1 MVQETYYDVLGVS
14 KDASEADI
22 KKAYRKLVR
31 KYHPDVSKESNADEM
46 TSKINQAY
54 NVLKNKER
62 RAEYDELLNNP
73 FAGARQ
79 GGGQQQRGFEDFDF
93 SRFGGAGGG
102 YQFRREDFG
111 DGAAF
116 GGGDFRFDDIFS
128 AFGGSAGQRR
138 ASGGSSRGEDQHAE
152 LSIDIDAAYHGAK
165 RSLSFNVPTIDAQGR
180 LSQTQKTLNVT
191 IPKGISEGQQIRL
204 AGQGLPGIAGG
215 KNGDLFLKIRF
226 HAHDHQYVD
235 NGKDVHMRFDALP
248 WQAAL
253 GEKVTIATPAGKLA
267 VSLPP
272 ASQQGQKIRLKGK
285 GIPAKT
291 PGDLYIHI
299 HINMPPVRNDAD
311 KAAWQTLAQ
320 HYGG

>member
-1 MVQETYYDVLGVS
+1 MAQETYYDILGVS
-14 KDASEADI
+14 KNADDTEI

-31 KYHPDVSKESNADEM
+31 KYHPDVSKEADADEM

-62 RAEYDELLNNP
+62 RAEYDEQLNNP
-73 FAGARQ
+73 FT
-79 GGGQQQRGFEDFDF
+79 GGRATGQQHGFDEADF
-93 SRFGGAGGG
+93 SQFGGAGG

-111 DGAAF
+111 DGAPF
-116 GGGDFRFDDIFS
+116 GSGDFRFDDIFS
-128 AFGGSAGQRR
+128 AFGRAGARQQSHGSM
-138 ASGGSSRGEDQHAE
+138 RGEDQHAE
-152 LSIDIDAAYHGAK
+152 LSVDIDAAYHGAK
-165 RSLSFNVPTIDAQGR
+165 RSLTLNVPTIDAQGR

-204 AGQGLPGIAGG
+204 AGQGLPGMGGG

-226 HAHDHQYVD
+226 HTHDHLYVD
-235 NGKDVHMRFDALP
+235 NAKDVHMRFDARP

-253 GEKVTIATPAGKLA
+253 GEKVTIDTPAGKLA
-267 VSLPP
+267 VTLPN

-285 GIPAKT
+285 GIPAKI

-299 HINMPPVRNDAD
+299 HITMPPVQNDAD
-311 KAAWQTLAQ
+311 KAAWQRLAE
-320 HYGG
+320 HYGA